1 MKVVICGDTHI
12 GAVFGLGGPNGKG
25 GNTRVDDYEKTLNH
39 IADYCINNEID
50 VFIQTG
56 DAFDKRHPTS
66 EHMEVFNNVL
76 RRLSLNGIF
85 SIVIM
90 GNHDYKRAGAS
101 FTSSITS
108 LAAKD
113 YPNVRLVLHPEI
125 ITYSI
130 GTQKA
135 NFLLMPF
142 RDRKMYGGKSAKEDS
157 ADYELEVENLVK
169 SVDGPIVAVGHNFF
183 YEGSYHDYGG
193 AEILARVEAFK
204 SCDLIAM
211 GHYHNF
217 KILKK
222 TNPIAIYTGCM
233 DKINFGDIDSKKIFI
248 DYDVESK
255 KVKIIQAPSRELI
268 DGEIDLTDASFEN
281 ALDILDE
288 QIRQFNLSD
297 KIVRLKI
304 TVPESLS
311 ATVKRNVI
319 EKQLYDCGAYYVSK
333 VNFELVYHRLIRDTS
348 ILEEG
353 NDFDMFKAFVKDQGF
368 GEDMERKIL
377 LEARSI
383 MEK

>member
-25 GNTRVDDYEKTLNH
+25 GNTRVDDYEKTLNY
-39 IADYCINNEID
+39 IVDYCINNKIE

-66 EHMEVFNNVL
+66 EHIEVFNNVL

-90 GNHDYKRAGAS
+90 GNHDYKRAGTH

-108 LAAKD
+108 LPAKD
-113 YPNVRLVLHPEI
+113 YPNVRLVLNPEI
-125 ITYSI
+125 ISYTV
-130 GTQKA
+130 GAEKA

-142 RDRKMYGGKSAKEDS
+142 RDRKMYGNKTAKEDS
-157 ADYELEVENLVK
+157 IEYEAEVAGLIK
-169 SVDGPIVAVGHNFF
+169 SVTGPIVAVGHNFF

-193 AEILARVEAFK
+193 AEILAKVEAFK
-204 SCDLIAM
+204 DCDLVAM

-222 TNPIAIYTGCM
+222 NNPIAIYTGSM
-233 DKINFGDIDSKKIFI
+233 EKINFGDIDSKKAFVE
-248 DYDVESK
+248 YDISNK
-255 KVKIIQAPSRELI
+255 SVKINKAPSRELW
-268 DGEIDLTDASFEN
+268 DGDIDLSDASYDD
-281 ALDILDE
+281 ALTILDS
-288 QIRQFNLSD
+288 QISKQELKE

-304 TVPESLS
+304 VIPENLS
-311 ATVKRNVI
+311 ATIKRNTV
-319 EKQLYDCGAYYVSK
+319 EKQLYDSGAYYVSK
-333 VNFELVYHRLIRDTS
+333 VNLELIYHRLIRDTS
-348 ILEEG
+348 ILEEETP
-353 NDFDMFKAFVKDQGF
+353 FEMFKAFVKDQLYDD
-368 GEDMERKIL
+368 ETEKKIL
-377 LEARSI
+377 IEARSI